1 MPDIFTNLVR
11 LFGFVLDNVIY
22 SLIPIIYKLFI
33 YLSEI
38 NLFSMDESTPI
49 GALLGRIYVFLGIF
63 MLFKVTFSLIQYLID
78 PNAFSDKSKGFGKLV
93 TNAMVTIL
101 LLVSVPFI
109 FNYAMILQ
117 NKIVTSNA
125 IGTLIMGNSAGE
137 VVSDSIV
144 DENGIRTSAKL
155 NVNQVNEMA
164 TDLQFLMYGAFFSI
178 NPDAKIGGDTPN
190 ACATTPI
197 FGTVAMA
204 QNEGCLNLLKE
215 EFENESS
222 DMARSNT
229 KIQDFFKIAESENPA
244 TIDTTSRNFSRFGN
258 LLSWQDS
265 DGQYVINYLPFV
277 SAAAGLYIVF
287 LLVSFSVDIAV
298 RAIKLCFLE
307 MIAPIA
313 IVSYIDPKESMSNSK
328 LKNWIKECATT
339 YFSLFLRIATLFLVM
354 LLISVIA
361 SSVLAQNGYISG
373 QINEMEAGYNIWIYL
388 FLIIGAFMFAKKVP
402 QMIENIFGIKM
413 SGDLSL
419 NPFKNPFLAGALGAG
434 IGSLAGASAGLRAGI
449 EAGAPGRGFAA
460 GFLGG
465 ARNGIINKGN
475 KNLFGNTRNQLYKQL
490 TGNEMKVFNPYQK
503 IMSVGGQQ
511 KVDEID
517 KYVKKARTQLNTA
530 SSELNQ
536 ASNNSAQ
543 MYNNLVNNGIDI
555 NNLAGARRA
564 SEARISSS
572 ESKIASLKNQK
583 DQRVKSKEKA
593 ERDLERLNNQMEKL
607 TSGSYSNE
615 ELAKFSELETKL
627 KSQISADDSALASI
641 NHQLNNAQ
649 QSINHD
655 SEILSNIDSYT
666 SSLERENELRAE
678 IGKIEKD
685 ISTLSNEK
693 TQRKQFYGIDSSTV
707 QDVNDAISHVEK
719 RRN

>member
-1 MPDIFTNLVR
+1 
-11 LFGFVLDNVIY
+11 
-22 SLIPIIYKLFI
+22 
-33 YLSEI
+33 
-38 NLFSMDESTPI
+38 
-49 GALLGRIYVFLGIF
+49 
-63 MLFKVTFSLIQYLID
+63 
-78 PNAFSDKSKGFGKLV
+78 
-93 TNAMVTIL
+93 
-101 LLVSVPFI
+101 
-109 FNYAMILQ
+109 
-117 NKIVTSNA
+117 
-125 IGTLIMGNSAGE
+125 
-137 VVSDSIV
+137 
-144 DENGIRTSAKL
+144 
-155 NVNQVNEMA
+155 
-164 TDLQFLMYGAFFSI
+164 
-178 NPDAKIGGDTPN
+178 
-190 ACATTPI
+190 
-197 FGTVAMA
+197 
-204 QNEGCLNLLKE
+204 
-215 EFENESS
+215 
-222 DMARSNT
+222 
-229 KIQDFFKIAESENPA
+229 
-244 TIDTTSRNFSRFGN
+244 
-258 LLSWQDS
+258 
-265 DGQYVINYLPFV
+265 
-277 SAAAGLYIVF
+277 
-287 LLVSFSVDIAV
+287 
-298 RAIKLCFLE
+298 
-307 MIAPIA
+307 
-313 IVSYIDPKESMSNSK
+313 
-328 LKNWIKECATT
+328 
-339 YFSLFLRIATLFLVM
+339 M

-361 SSVLAQNGYISG
+361 SSVLAQDGFVSK
-373 QINEMEAGYNIWIYL
+373 QIDNEYNIWIYL
-388 FLIIGAFMFAKKVP
+388 FLLIGAFMFAKKVP

-543 MYNNLVNNGIDI
+543 MYNNLVNKGIDI

-666 SSLERENELRAE
+666 SSLEIENELRAE

-685 ISTLSNEK
+685 ISTLSDEK
-693 TQRKQFYGIDSSTV
+693 SQRKQFYGIDSSTV